1 MYIYLMLYAFIDYGA
16 FVFSDERLEQISKHR
31 MYDLPKNIVLYD
43 NKNGYEDRKFLPMPF
58 QTN

>member
-1 MYIYLMLYAFIDYGA
+1 MHICFHRLYGA
-16 FVFSDERLEQISKHR
+16 FVFSDERFEQISKHR